1 MSIPALAKTLRVPC
15 LPPLRTPTQQERGRT
30 PQWWFPHTFLPG
42 EEEEEREKPHMKT
55 GCQEHMGRKGS
66 KEWWGHEKDVEMSVT
81 ANVLPMFWNTG
92 EVWWGVQS
100 QERILETSRW
110 WFY

>member
-1 MSIPALAKTLRVPC
+1 
-15 LPPLRTPTQQERGRT
+15 
-30 PQWWFPHTFLPG
+30 
-42 EEEEEREKPHMKT
+42 
-55 GCQEHMGRKGS
+55 MGRKGS